1 MRTCNYLSLG
11 DFGICFFTYLL
22 LAKLRPN
29 RPKTN
34 QKCQRY
40 ATFVIVNMQV
50 RIFEKKDEKQRKPD
64 KNEHEIGKCQKPEP
78 GKSKSQSQSSNCQSQ
93 PFNNQKRQKMAL
105 GITLEKLQ
113 FWSLSFEDLHN

>member
-1 MRTCNYLSLG
+1 M
-11 DFGICFFTYLL
+11 CFFTYLL
-22 LAKLRPN
+22 LTKSRPN

-40 ATFVIVNMQV
+40 STFVIVNMQV

-78 GKSKSQSQSSNCQSQ
+78 GKSNSQSQAQFLKSQ
-93 PFNNQKRQKMAL
+93 P
-105 GITLEKLQ
+105 
-113 FWSLSFEDLHN
+113 

>member
-11 DFGICFFTYLL
+11 DFGMCFFTYLL
-22 LAKLRPN
+22 LTKSRPN

-78 GKSKSQSQSSNCQSQ
+78 GKSNSQIELKLS
-93 PFNNQKRQKMAL
+93 KV
-105 GITLEKLQ
+105 TLQESEKV
-113 FWSLSFEDLHN
+113 NIGP

>member
-11 DFGICFFTYLL
+11 DFGMCFFTYLL
-22 LAKLRPN
+22 LAKSRPN

-40 ATFVIVNMQV
+40 ATFVIVIMQV

-64 KNEHEIGKCQKPEP
+64 KNEHENGKCQKPEP
-78 GKSKSQSQSSNCQSQ
+78 GKSKSQSQALIYQIQ
-93 PFNNQKRQKMAL
+93 P
-105 GITLEKLQ
+105 
-113 FWSLSFEDLHN
+113 